1 MSLRGPCGAQLP
13 DRKSEARSPS
23 GGPAGHHQQVEVRS
37 AVTLSAGYPE
47 ALVPP
52 GALRGETTRR
62 RSEAR
67 SPSGAPA
74 GHHCRALAT
83 SNSLLHSLFQHLCY
97 SLLQRLRLAVR
108 GPKPFRRASGAR
120 TVCARGRGRLRNDAP
135 RFRRA
140 HSVLHSVYGRGAP
153 KNGSGG
159 GTEAFP
165 ARLRRA
171 HSLRAGPR
179 TSPERCA
186 APPARS
192 QRVAQRVRP
201 RPLRNAIRGSSS
213 AKLKGS
219 VLSPSGQS
227 PIYLSD
233 QYYNYCV
240 GTFFS

>member
-1 MSLRGPCGAQLP
+1 MRECCCPSGPAGKHQEESPKRMSLRGPCGAQLP

-67 SPSGAPA
+67 SPSGGPA

-97 SLLQRLRLAVR
+97 SLLQRLRLAV
-108 GPKPFRRASGAR
+108 G
-120 TVCARGRGRLRNDAP
+120 
-135 RFRRA
+135 
-140 HSVLHSVYGRGAP
+140 
-153 KNGSGG
+153 
-159 GTEAFP
+159 AFP
-165 ARLRRA
+165 TRLWRA

-186 APPARS
+186 ALPARS
-192 QRVAQRVRP
+192 QCVAQRVRP
-201 RPLRNAIRGSSS
+201 RGAQKRERGGDRSLSGAPPARAQSARGS
-213 AKLKGS
+213 AD
-219 VLSPSGQS
+219 VSGTMRRAS
-227 PIYLSD
+227 GALTACCTACTAAGDPKRDPWVVHRS
-233 QYYNYCV
+233 N
-240 GTFFS
+240 

>member
-67 SPSGAPA
+67 SPSGGPA

-97 SLLQRLRLAVR
+97 SLLQRLRLAVG

-159 GTEAFP
+159 GD
-165 ARLRRA
+165 R
-171 HSLRAGPR
+171 SLSG
-179 TSPERCA
+179 
-186 APPARS
+186 APPAR
-192 QRVAQRVRP
+192 AQS
-201 RPLRNAIRGSSS
+201 ARGS
-213 AKLKGS
+213 AD
-219 VLSPSGQS
+219 VSGTMRRAS
-227 PIYLSD
+227 GALTACCTACTAAPAPKRDPWVIRRS
-233 QYYNYCV
+233 N
-240 GTFFS
+240 

>member
-1 MSLRGPCGAQLP
+1 MRECCCPSGPAGKHQEESPKRMSLRGPCGAQLP

-67 SPSGAPA
+67 SPSGGPA

-83 SNSLLHSLFQHLCY
+83 SKSLLHSLFQ
-97 SLLQRLRLAVR
+97 RLRLAVG

-140 HSVLHSVYGRGAP
+140 HSVLHSVYGRG
-153 KNGSGG
+153 
-159 GTEAFP
+159 
-165 ARLRRA
+165 
-171 HSLRAGPR
+171 
-179 TSPERCA
+179 
-186 APPARS
+186 RS
-192 QRVAQRVRP
+192 ETR
-201 RPLRNAIRGSSS
+201 
-213 AKLKGS
+213 S
-219 VLSPSGQS
+219 VGRS
-227 PIYLSD
+227 PIKLRLD
-233 QYYNYCV
+233 PP
-240 GTFFS
+240 

>member
-67 SPSGAPA
+67 SPSGGPA

-97 SLLQRLRLAVR
+97 SLLQRLRLAVG

-140 HSVLHSVYGRGAP
+140 HSVLHSVYGRVAP

-165 ARLRRA
+165 ARAQAARGSADVSGTMRRA
-171 HSLRAGPR
+171 SGALTACCTACTAAGDPKRDPRSFVAGIKGLRA
-179 TSPERCA
+179 E
-186 APPARS
+186 
-192 QRVAQRVRP
+192 
-201 RPLRNAIRGSSS
+201 PLR
-213 AKLKGS
+213 
-219 VLSPSGQS
+219 
-227 PIYLSD
+227 PISD
-233 QYYNYCV
+233 L
-240 GTFFS
+240 FE

>member
-67 SPSGAPA
+67 SPSGGPA

-97 SLLQRLRLAVR
+97 SLLQRLRLAVG

-120 TVCARGRGRLRNDAP
+120 TVCARGRGRLRSDAT
-135 RFRRA
+135 RLTACAQRSKLKDLQSFEIQMGQNLRRTEDRQKMKRA
-140 HSVLHSVYGRGAP
+140 RPGRG
-153 KNGSGG
+153 KN
-159 GTEAFP
+159 
-165 ARLRRA
+165 
-171 HSLRAGPR
+171 
-179 TSPERCA
+179 
-186 APPARS
+186 
-192 QRVAQRVRP
+192 
-201 RPLRNAIRGSSS
+201 
-213 AKLKGS
+213 
-219 VLSPSGQS
+219 
-227 PIYLSD
+227 
-233 QYYNYCV
+233 
-240 GTFFS
+240 

>member
-67 SPSGAPA
+67 SPSGGPA

-97 SLLQRLRLAVR
+97 SLLQRLRLAVG

-140 HSVLHSVYGRGAP
+140 HSVLHSVYGRVAP

-201 RPLRNAIRGSSS
+201 RAIRNAIRGSFTDQI
-213 AKLKGS
+213 KG
-219 VLSPSGQS
+219 LRAEPLRQ
-227 PIYLSD
+227 ISD
-233 QYYNYCV
+233 L
-240 GTFFS
+240 FE